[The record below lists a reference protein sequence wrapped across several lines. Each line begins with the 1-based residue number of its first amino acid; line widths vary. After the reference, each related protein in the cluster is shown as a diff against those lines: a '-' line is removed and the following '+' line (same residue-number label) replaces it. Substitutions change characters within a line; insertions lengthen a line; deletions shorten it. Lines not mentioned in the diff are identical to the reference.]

1 MQSLNRNKNYT
12 EKERKNHLGITAQ
25 NSEFKKNI
33 KLAQVMQPPHT
44 ATGRC
49 VISA

>member
-12 EKERKNHLGITAQ
+12 EKERKNHLGITSQ
-25 NSEFKKNI
+25 NTEFKKNI
-33 KLAQVMQPPHT
+33 KLTQVMQPPHT